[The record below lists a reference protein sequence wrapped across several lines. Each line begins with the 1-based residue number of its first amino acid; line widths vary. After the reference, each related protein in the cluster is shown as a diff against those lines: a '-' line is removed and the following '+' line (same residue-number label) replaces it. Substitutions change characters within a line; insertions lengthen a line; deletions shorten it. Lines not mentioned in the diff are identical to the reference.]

1 MFQMRGASM
10 VEYVA
15 DHNPA
20 TTVLGVRIAL
30 TFGTLARSLVA
41 QARGNAGLAAEHRAY
56 VRGLW
61 RGAPDM
67 SG

>member
-10 VEYVA
+10 VAYVA
-15 DHNPA
+15 DHNPPS
-20 TTVLGVRIAL
+20 TVLGVRLAL
-30 TFGTLARSLVA
+30 TLGTLARSTVA
-41 QARGNAGLAAEHRAY
+41 YARGRTGLAAEHRAY

-67 SG
+67 S